1 MSDHSKNKIYWI
13 EGVTRKEVQTALS
26 TNKYPLLYRR
36 SIRRALV
43 SFSIALSLS
52 LIFSSSIEGEK
63 MSSYVSVVSGL
74 LLIGTYLALRFS
86 VRMIADAPTEL
97 LDERLI
103 AIRDR
108 TYLTAYRWLSFVV
121 GIVFGAAIAGE
132 FSFGVDRWGPVLV
145 ALALLIAGLPSMV
158 LAWKLPSE
166 VQASED

>member
-1 MSDHSKNKIYWI
+1 VSEQPKNKIYWT

-26 TNKYPLLYRR
+26 ANKHPLLYRR
-36 SIRRALV
+36 STRRALV
-43 SFSIALSLS
+43 IVSIVLSLS
-52 LIFSSSIEGEK
+52 LVFSSSIESEK
-63 MSSYVSVVSGL
+63 MSSYVSAISGL
-74 LLIGTYLALRFS
+74 LLIVIYLALRIS

-108 TYLTAYRWLSFVV
+108 TYLAAYRWLSFVI
-121 GIVFGAAIAGE
+121 GIVFGFAIAGD
-132 FSFGVDRWGPVLV
+132 FSFGVDRWGPVLF
-145 ALALLIAGLPSMV
+145 ALALLIAGLPSMI